1 MVQLK
6 VLSGK
11 MAGTEMVARHFPF
24 RIGRAATADFRL
36 EEDGVWDE
44 HLELTFD
51 RTSGF
56 ILRTQPNA
64 LASVNGEPIQE
75 TALRNGDAIEVGA
88 HKIRFWLG
96 ETRQSSLRIRE
107 GLTWIG
113 LFLVTAAQIG
123 LIYWLLDQ

>member
-11 MAGTEMVARHFPF
+11 LAGTERVARHFPF
-24 RIGRAATADFRL
+24 RIGRAATVDFQL

-44 HLELTFD
+44 HLELIFD
-51 RTSGF
+51 RTGGF
-56 ILRTQPNA
+56 ILRSQPNA
-64 LASVNGEPIQE
+64 LTSVNGRPIQE
-75 TALRNGDAIEVGA
+75 TALRNGDSIEIGA

-107 GLTWIG
+107 VLTWAG